1 METKVE
7 TKVITVQTV
16 IKAPVKK
23 VWRLW
28 SEPDHIINWCS
39 ASNDWHT
46 PKAENDLKVDG
57 KFLTRMEARDGSFG
71 FDFIGK
77 YNKVDLYKQINYVID
92 DGRKVQILFDEND
105 NETTLKE
112 SFDVENINSA
122 EDQKKGWQAIMD
134 SFKRYV
140 ETTIIKVELHFEID
154 INAVPE
160 KVYKTMLDEKTYSE
174 WTSMFNPTSRFIGSW
189 EKGSKILFIGTDDE
203 GKVGGMVS
211 LIREN
216 IPNRYVGIDHIGVIH
231 GDKEITSGP
240 EVEKWCGVP
249 ENYTFTNN
257 NGGTLLTVDIGTND
271 EFEIFL
277 VDTYPK
283 ALNILK
289 TICEK

>member
-1 METKVE
+1 
-7 TKVITVQTV
+7 
-16 IKAPVKK
+16 
-23 VWRLW
+23 
-28 SEPDHIINWCS
+28 
-39 ASNDWHT
+39 
-46 PKAENDLKVDG
+46 
-57 KFLTRMEARDGSFG
+57 
-71 FDFIGK
+71 
-77 YNKVDLYKQINYVID
+77 
-92 DGRKVQILFDEND
+92 
-105 NETTLKE
+105 
-112 SFDVENINSA
+112 
-122 EDQKKGWQAIMD
+122 
-134 SFKRYV
+134 
-140 ETTIIKVELHFEID
+140 
-154 INAVPE
+154 
-160 KVYKTMLDEKTYSE
+160 MLDEKTYSE

-216 IPNRYVGIDHIGVIH
+216 IPNRYVGIDHIGVIQ